1 MINLHTG
8 NSQPLTKLMIL
19 QQAVTVISSL
29 EHEVRGITDPISLK
43 NTWTI
48 SSGLHAL
55 YACLHVIVLRSCV
68 LLSCRV
74 RVRDIN
80 DAFRE
85 LGRMCSSHMNIDR
98 PQTKLNI
105 LQQAVT
111 LISRLEQQVRGTIAT
126 SAAVCDAASFCAFTS
141 MVGGLDQSV
150 AFLFT
155 FASLVLEKNM
165 NPKHE
170 CLRKREE
177 SVKNDE
183 VSGLTCSSTS
193 LVSATL
199 NTPVGQQVNMPSPPS
214 APTVAATAVYDHG
227 AFFLPPWH

>member
-29 EHEVRGITDPISLK
+29 EHEVRGIWPEPVGLQREK
-43 NTWTI
+43 NTEKNIDSKTVCMPI
-48 SSGLHAL
+48 
-55 YACLHVIVLRSCV
+55 LHVCMRLYCV
-68 LLSCRV
+68 PVFYLLSCRV

-111 LISRLEQQVRGTIAT
+111 LISRLEQQVRGTFTTA
-126 SAAVCDAASFCAFTS
+126 SAVCDAASFFVHSLLNAWS
-141 MVGGLDQSV
+141 LLSIYSPV
-150 AFLFT
+150 
-155 FASLVLEKNM
+155 FA
-165 NPKHE
+165 
-170 CLRKREE
+170 C
-177 SVKNDE
+177 D
-183 VSGLTCSSTS
+183 
-193 LVSATL
+193 
-199 NTPVGQQVNMPSPPS
+199 
-214 APTVAATAVYDHG
+214 
-227 AFFLPPWH
+227 F